1 MTYSKAFGI
10 TSLGMLLMSFESP
23 LIKMTHVIAQN
34 FTFYFGLCMFCSLNA
49 TLLLQYKGRV
59 IELYR
64 RHFKS
69 IVLCALCI
77 GLSNFFFI
85 LAIKHTSV
93 ASAVFI
99 LSTGPLISALMSF
112 LLFKTKT
119 PFRTF
124 VAIFFVFVGL
134 FVILFNDLGQESH
147 IQGNLY
153 AFGCVFAFIS
163 MLFILERDKE
173 VNRLACFGTG
183 TLVASLLAFLSAP
196 IVWPDSDS
204 LGIII
209 FMGALLTPLSRAFI
223 GIGTKVLPPVEVALL
238 TIIEPVLAPFWV
250 WLFID
255 EKPHTNTLIG
265 GMIILI
271 TLIVHSLKALRASK
285 RLNG

>member
-1 MTYSKAFGI
+1 MTYAKAFGI
-10 TSLGMLLMSFESP
+10 TSLGMVLMSFESP

-34 FTFYFGLCMFCSLNA
+34 FTFYFGICMFFSLNA
-49 TLLLQYKGRV
+49 ALLLQYKSR
-59 IELYR
+59 IFELYR
-64 RHFKS
+64 HHSVS
-69 IVLCALCI
+69 ILVCALCI

-85 LAIKHTSV
+85 LAVKHTSV

-134 FVILFNDLGQESH
+134 FVILFNDVGQESH
-147 IQGNLY
+147 MEGNLY

-163 MLFILERDKE
+163 MLFVLERDKE

-183 TLVASLLAFLSAP
+183 TLIASLLACLSAP
-196 IVWPDSDS
+196 IVVPDSYS
-204 LGIII
+204 LGIIV
-209 FMGALLTPLSRAFI
+209 FMGGVLTPLSRAFI
-223 GIGTKVLPPVEVALL
+223 GIGTKVLPSVEVALL
-238 TIIEPVLAPFWV
+238 TIIEPVLAPLWV

-255 EKPHTNTLIG
+255 EKPHPNTLIG
-265 GMIILI
+265 GVIILI
-271 TLIVHSLKALRASK
+271 TLIVHSLKAYRASK
-285 RLNG
+285 N